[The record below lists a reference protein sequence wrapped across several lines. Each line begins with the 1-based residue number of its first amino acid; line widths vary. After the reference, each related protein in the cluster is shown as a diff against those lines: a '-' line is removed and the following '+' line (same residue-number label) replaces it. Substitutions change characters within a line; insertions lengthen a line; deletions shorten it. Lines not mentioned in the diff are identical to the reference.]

1 MNAYEV
7 IVTYMEPSKALIT
20 ILANSED
27 HAKELLTESLS
38 DWPFL
43 EIQEV
48 RKVAETDFT
57 AEDLN
62 PNKTVN

>member
-1 MNAYEV
+1 MNAYEI
-7 IVTYMEPSKALIT
+7 IVTYLEPSRALVT
-20 ILANSED
+20 IMAESED
-27 HAKELLTESLS
+27 HAKELIVEHFA
-38 DWPFL
+38 DWPQL
-43 EIQEV
+43 EIEEI